1 MIWDKLPHEVQRQI
15 IEKRLRLFVI
25 DADKVAADAGLGG
38 RVNTVMQTCFFAIAD
53 VLPRDEAISQI
64 KLAIRKSY
72 AKRGET
78 VLQRNFAAVDSTLE
92 NLHQVSIPA
101 SATATIMRRPVV
113 GNGVPDF
120 VKRVTSMMRAA
131 NRHAAKIW
139 A

>member
-25 DADKVAADAGLGG
+25 DADKVADDAGLGG

-78 VLQRNFAAVDSTLE
+78 VLMRSDPETAERLFDLAQRDIDDQWHYYEQMAGVE
-92 NLHQVSIPA
+92 
-101 SATATIMRRPVV
+101 REVV
-113 GNGVPDF
+113 
-120 VKRVTSMMRAA
+120 
-131 NRHAAKIW
+131 
-139 A
+139 